1 MIRTTATVLG
11 GLALT
16 VLGGGLTAATASAAP
31 LIAEPATAPAEAPV
45 AGNPIWVTDHL
56 PVPID
61 DPTLGIFDVLA
72 PVYGALGGV
81 N

>member
-16 VLGGGLTAATASAAP
+16 VLGGGVASAAP
-31 LIAEPATAPAEAPV
+31 VIAEPPTAPAGSPV
-45 AGNPIWVTDHL
+45 AGDPVWVTDHL

-61 DPTLGIFDVLA
+61 DPTFGLFDVLA

>member
-1 MIRTTATVLG
+1 MMIRATTTVLG

-16 VLGGGLTAATASAAP
+16 ALGGGVASAAP
-31 LIAEPATAPAEAPV
+31 LVAEPPTAPTGAPV
-45 AGNPIWVTDHL
+45 AGDPVWVTDHV
-56 PVPID
+56 PVPIE
-61 DPTLGIFDVLA
+61 DPTFGVFAALA